1 MNELE
6 KLRKQFFG
14 LLDEHAHDCMRTPA
28 TDSFAHGVQV
38 GQYRA
43 YEMIIDAITHVMK
56 DQETD

>member
-14 LLDEHAHDCMRTPA
+14 LLDEHAHDSMRTPA
-28 TDSFAHGVQV
+28 ADPFNHGVQV

-43 YEMIIDAITHVMK
+43 YEMVIEAITHVMK
-56 DQETD
+56 DEDTD